1 VISSKIGHGGGGVK
15 LNADGPRPLG
25 RWIERSEIWIRSGI
39 ALDVVDRSDRLEMRG
54 DLRLIQVNSKSRVY
68 LHRRAIL
75 GFAVYRNR
83 ARPLGAM
90 GQVGREDASMGSNGC
105 MMMVR

>member
-39 ALDVVDRSDRLEMRG
+39 ASSVVVKRGSERSEMIYG
-54 DLRLIQVNSKSRVY
+54 
-68 LHRRAIL
+68 
-75 GFAVYRNR
+75 
-83 ARPLGAM
+83 
-90 GQVGREDASMGSNGC
+90 
-105 MMMVR
+105 